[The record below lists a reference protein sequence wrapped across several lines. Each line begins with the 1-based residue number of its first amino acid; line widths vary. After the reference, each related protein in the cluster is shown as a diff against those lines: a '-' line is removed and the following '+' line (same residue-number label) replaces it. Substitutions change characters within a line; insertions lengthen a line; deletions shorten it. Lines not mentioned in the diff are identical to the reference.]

1 MDGDD
6 DDYPLTPRT
15 EENYRRID
23 EQYARAMQH
32 GGVKVSEAVFQLKV
46 VSRSLVS
53 EAVFQLKAVSRS
65 VRPCFR

>member
-1 MDGDD
+1 MTPLNATQSLNKKDNKGGDMDGDD

-32 GGVKVSEAVFQLKV
+32 GTVKVRQQ
-46 VSRSLVS
+46 RGLVHGW
-53 EAVFQLKAVSRS
+53 
-65 VRPCFR
+65 

>member
-1 MDGDD
+1 MDGDE

-32 GGVKVSEAVFQLKV
+32 GTVKVRLCSGFEIIQILYL
-46 VSRSLVS
+46 RC
-53 EAVFQLKAVSRS
+53 Q
-65 VRPCFR
+65 RPSDCPSF

>member
-32 GGVKVSEAVFQLKV
+32 GTVKVRQQ
-46 VSRSLVS
+46 RGLVHGW
-53 EAVFQLKAVSRS
+53 
-65 VRPCFR
+65 

>member
-1 MDGDD
+1 MQSLNKKDSKGGDMDGDD

-32 GGVKVSEAVFQLKV
+32 STVKVSRQ
-46 VSRSLVS
+46 RGLVHGW
-53 EAVFQLKAVSRS
+53 
-65 VRPCFR
+65 